1 MRSFLNMPAL
11 SLPAVR
17 GSILAPMIGLS
28 LAFAALQPAGAAEG
42 IAVFSDRSK
51 IAAIGGSIT
60 EIVYALGEEERLVA
74 RDSTSNYPKAALD
87 LPDVGYM
94 RALSPEGVLSVNPT
108 GILALHGSGPR
119 EAVDVLK
126 KTSIPFIEV
135 PEHYSHE
142 GILEKV
148 RIVGKALG
156 VDAKAEVLAKELDAK
171 LTAAERRTAS
181 IKERKR
187 VLFVLSIQGGKI
199 LAAGSDT
206 AADGMVRLAG
216 GVNAIEGFSGYK
228 QMSDEAI
235 ITARPDVIL
244 MMSNAG
250 PPVSDDELFGNP
262 SIASTPAG
270 AARKLI
276 RIDGGYLLGFGP
288 RTADAIHDLTVSF
301 YGAQVTD

>member
-1 MRSFLNMPAL
+1 MRSVSRLSAL
-11 SLPAVR
+11 R
-17 GSILAPMIGLS
+17 GSIIGSAIGLS
-28 LAFAALQPAGAAEG
+28 LAFAAMQPAGATEG
-42 IAVFSDRSK
+42 VSVFADPSK

-60 EIVYALGEEERLVA
+60 EIVYALGEEKRLVA
-74 RDSTSNYPKAALD
+74 RDSSSLYPKAALE

-94 RALSPEGVLSVNPT
+94 RQLSPEGVLSVNPT
-108 GILALHGSGPR
+108 AILALHGSGPK

-135 PEHYSHE
+135 PEQYNRE
-142 GILEKV
+142 GILQKV

-156 VDAKAEVLAKELDAK
+156 VEAKAEVLAKALDAK
-171 LTAAERRTAS
+171 LTAAKKQTES

-187 VLFVLSIQGGKI
+187 VLFVLSMQGGKI
-199 LAAGSDT
+199 MAAGSDT
-206 AADGMVRLAG
+206 AANGMVKLAG
-216 GVNAIEGFSGYK
+216 GVNAVEGFSGYK

-235 ITARPDVIL
+235 VTARPDVIL

-250 PPVSDDELFGNP
+250 PPVSDDEVFGNP

-270 AARKLI
+270 TARKLI
-276 RIDGGYLLGFGP
+276 RIDGAYLLGFGP
-288 RTADAIHDLTVSF
+288 RTADAIHDLAVSL